1 MILHFLS
8 YFKVGILNTLV
19 HWSIFFVFFHLT
31 QSQSISNVVA
41 FAVAMSIS
49 FVLNAKYTFKQKMTV
64 KAYLLFALFMAAL
77 SYGSGYVGD
86 VCHLNPLITLVFFSG
101 LSLVIGFIYSK
112 FVVFKP

>member
-19 HWSIFFVFFHLT
+19 HWSIFFLFFQFT
-31 QSQSISNVVA
+31 QSQSISNVIA
-41 FAVAMSIS
+41 FFIAMSIS
-49 FVLNAKYTFKQKMTV
+49 FVLNAKYTFKKKMTF
-64 KAYLLFALFMAAL
+64 KAYLLFAIFMAAI
-77 SYGSGYVGD
+77 SYGSGYIGD
-86 VCHLNPLITLVFFSG
+86 ELKLNPFITLIGFSG